1 MSLPPRERKA
11 EAGRRMLFRSG
22 MGSFALRAVNA
33 LAAASLT
40 ILMARG
46 LGPSG
51 YGVYTYALA
60 LVMLLNVPTQGGLPI
75 LVVRETAAALAHMQ
89 IDRVYRLWRWATA
102 ITLGLALTVA
112 LVGITVGWLFRA
124 HLEPVAWNSF
134 LLALLLV
141 PLIVLGNLC
150 GAALRGVHRVL
161 LGQWPEYLLR
171 PALLLLAILAYRGFA
186 GDTMRADV
194 AVGLHTLAAAV
205 ALMISAPL
213 LWRARPQRGRPV
225 AASADDTPSTW
236 LSSMIPLTLL
246 SAMQMILQYT
256 DLVMLGFFRSSE
268 TVGLYRVAAQ
278 ASLCVSF
285 GLLAVN
291 LIVAPQFARDHAK
304 GDMARLQQV
313 TTLSARLVL
322 LLTLPVTL
330 VFLMVAEPIVTFVF
344 GAAYGGSGTAL
355 GILAIGQLCNAAFG
369 SVVLLLNMTGHE
381 RDTVRGL
388 SIGVVVNA
396 LLNLALIPLFGI
408 NGAAAAT
415 ALTLLIWNVLLWRA
429 VRRRLGIASTAL
441 GLRVAR

>member
-124 HLEPVAWNSF
+124 HFEPVAWNSF

-213 LWRARPQRGRPV
+213 LWRDRSV
-225 AASADDTPSTW
+225 A
-236 LSSMIPLTLL
+236 
-246 SAMQMILQYT
+246 
-256 DLVMLGFFRSSE
+256 
-268 TVGLYRVAAQ
+268 
-278 ASLCVSF
+278 
-285 GLLAVN
+285 GLLPP
-291 LIVAPQFARDHAK
+291 LP
-304 GDMARLQQV
+304 
-313 TTLSARLVL
+313 TT
-322 LLTLPVTL
+322 P
-330 VFLMVAEPIVTFVF
+330 
-344 GAAYGGSGTAL
+344 
-355 GILAIGQLCNAAFG
+355 
-369 SVVLLLNMTGHE
+369 
-381 RDTVRGL
+381 
-388 SIGVVVNA
+388 
-396 LLNLALIPLFGI
+396 
-408 NGAAAAT
+408 
-415 ALTLLIWNVLLWRA
+415 
-429 VRRRLGIASTAL
+429 RRRGSAA
-441 GLRVAR
+441 